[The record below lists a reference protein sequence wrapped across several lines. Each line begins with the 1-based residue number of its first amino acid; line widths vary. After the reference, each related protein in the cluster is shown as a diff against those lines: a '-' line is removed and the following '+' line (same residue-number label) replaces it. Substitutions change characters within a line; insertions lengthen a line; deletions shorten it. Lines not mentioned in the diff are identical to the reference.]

1 MEEKNRY
8 EKILEKIIEE
18 NEYCNMLGIEVIEVK
33 EGYSKGR
40 MKFDKKLCNP
50 YGYIHGGCLYSF
62 ADVIS
67 GIASCSYGNYVC
79 TISGNM
85 NYLKPAI
92 NTNYLYCEAEVIKH
106 GKSISYCNITI
117 TNDDGDIIDNG
128 TFNLYVLPQKVE

>member
-8 EKILEKIIEE
+8 EKLLEKIIEE
-18 NEYCNMLGIEVIEVK
+18 NEYCNMLGIEVIKVK

-128 TFNLYVLPQKVE
+128 TFNLYVLPPKVE